1 MDLAQTAAPSR
12 WAKAVRFIGPIMLVL
27 GVIVLVSRLTGNHGE
42 APTPPQLATDT
53 PTADQSALTPA
64 ARKVAEKFVLTAV
77 AGKKIG
83 DSWALLDP
91 TYPGKSDFSS
101 RADWVAASKG
111 EGLPLVPAG
120 YAFERKDVSMRV
132 KGVYP
137 GSMDL
142 TVVIIPTDKTN
153 FRARSFDL
161 SLKRHGSGD
170 NPRWLVDY
178 WMTDYDAPVRG
189 EPK

>member
-1 MDLAQTAAPSR
+1 MDLAQTAPPSR
-12 WAKAVRFIGPIMLVL
+12 WAKALRFAGVALLVL
-27 GVIVLVSRLTGNHGE
+27 GVIVLVSRLTGNHGQ
-42 APTPPQLATDT
+42 APTPPQLAEAT
-53 PTADQSALTPA
+53 PTVDQGALTPA
-64 ARKVAEKFVLTAV
+64 ARAVADRFVMTAV

-91 TYPGKSDFSS
+91 TYPGKSDFRS

-111 EGLPLVPAG
+111 EGLPLVPTG
-120 YAFERKDVSMRV
+120 YAFERKDVTMTV

-142 TVVIIPTDKTN
+142 TVVIVPTDKKN

-178 WMTDYDAPVRG
+178 WMTDYQAGKPAAP
-189 EPK
+189 K